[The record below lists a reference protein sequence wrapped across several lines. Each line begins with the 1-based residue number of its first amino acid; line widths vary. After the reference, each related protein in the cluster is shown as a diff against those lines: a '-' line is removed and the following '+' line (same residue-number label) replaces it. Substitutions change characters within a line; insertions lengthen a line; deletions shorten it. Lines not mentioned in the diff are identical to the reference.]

1 MNLKR
6 LESLDVSGQKT
17 LLLFD
22 SCQSHEK
29 QKLDPEQIKQII
41 TTAQLV
47 IDRGGSVLLCTHF
60 QASHQEVAQKEMM
73 TEIIAVLKD
82 LSVEIIPVLDP
93 FTDANKIRFK
103 NAGPGKVFLLENLAH
118 FPDEHKGKVEFA
130 RELAR
135 LADLFIHD
143 APGMVLSSA
152 ASNQHLPGLL
162 PSVAGLRLQKEIDE
176 YTRGF
181 KQARKPVAMI
191 LGGQNPARKIELL
204 RKIMP
209 SLDYL
214 LIAGG
219 IAPTFLKGRA
229 LPIGNSSYDK
239 TQEVNAFQ
247 ILERAELD
255 ETAYLLPLDH
265 VVAEQFSRQ
274 GKSKTT
280 ERIPDHFLAMD
291 TGHRTISAFEKV
303 LKKCGTIYWNG
314 PLGVI
319 EFEPYQ
325 TATRNLAKFLRK
337 SKSRTVVMGEQT
349 SQFLA
354 QEGLLDQFGHVS
366 FYSDLPFALLC
377 GKLPPSL
384 QPLLET

>member
-6 LESLDVSGQKT
+6 LESLDVSGQKA

-29 QKLDPEQIKQII
+29 QKLDPEQIKRVIP
-41 TTAQLV
+41 TAQLV
-47 IDRGGSVLLCTHF
+47 LDRGGSVLLCTHF
-60 QASHQEVAQKEMM
+60 QPSHQEVAQKEMM
-73 TEIIAVLKD
+73 AEIISILKD
-82 LSVEIIPVLDP
+82 LSSEIIPVLDP

-118 FPDEHKGKVEFA
+118 FPDEQKGKAEFA

-143 APGMVLSSA
+143 APGMVLAST
-152 ASNQHLPGLL
+152 ASNQHTGGLL
-162 PSVAGLRLQKEIDE
+162 PAVAGLRLQKEIDE

-181 KQARKPVAMI
+181 KQARRPVGMV

-214 LIAGG
+214 LIGGG
-219 IAPTFLKGRA
+219 IATTFLKGRA

-239 TQEVNAFQ
+239 TQEVTAFQ

-274 GKSKTT
+274 GKSKTV

-291 TGHRTISAFEKV
+291 SGHRTVSAFEKV
-303 LKKCGTIYWNG
+303 LKKCSTVYWNG

-325 TATRNLAKFLRK
+325 VASRNLGKFLK
-337 SKSRTVVMGEQT
+337 KTKARTVIIGEQT
-349 SQFLA
+349 CQFLA
-354 QEGLLDQFGHVS
+354 QEGMLDQMGHAS
-366 FYSDLPFALLC
+366 FYSDLPFALLS
-377 GKLPPSL
+377 GKVPESL
-384 QPLLET
+384 QPLLES